1 MQGIFRHLYG
11 QVAGDRI
18 PGDHRVR
25 VVDPDRRVLDPVG
38 DHGELVEW
46 TVTPAPGLSFGGVT
60 AENPAT
66 MSAIWR
72 YSDGCGDLCL
82 KFDCS
87 DGSSFCQDDG
97 IWGAAVY
104 QNSSSEMNGNS
115 GIGLHNGYGWGHA
128 NQNTGDGDCANWYAN
143 GKDFSKNLIEDLK
156 VRQYLGTKLKNSSIS
171 KVELERTADTF
182 IVNIHTARPGIII
195 GKRGE
200 EIENLKKAVE
210 KIVKGTSQINI
221 KEVKK
226 PDLDAKILAEGV
238 AQQLE
243 KRVMFRRAMK
253 RTVQSALRQSAKGV
267 RIEVS
272 GRLNGAEI
280 ARTEWY
286 REGRVPLHTL
296 RADIDYGTAEA
307 LTTYGIIGVKVWVFR
322 GEITE
327 DPYKKQG
334 TN

>member
-1 MQGIFRHLYG
+1 MGQKVNPNGFRLGI
-11 QVAGDRI
+11 
-18 PGDHRVR
+18 
-25 VVDPDRRVLDPVG
+25 
-38 DHGELVEW
+38 
-46 TVTPAPGLSFGGVT
+46 S
-60 AENPAT
+60 
-66 MSAIWR
+66 
-72 YSDGCGDLCL
+72 
-82 KFDCS
+82 KK
-87 DGSSFCQDDG
+87 
-97 IWGAAVY
+97 
-104 QNSSSEMNGNS
+104 QN
-115 GIGLHNGYGWGHA
+115 
-128 NQNTGDGDCANWYAN
+128 ANWYAK
-143 GKDFSKNLIEDLK
+143 GKDFSSNLIQDLK
-156 VRQYLGTKLKNSSIS
+156 VRDHLNTKLKNSSIS
-171 KVELERTADTF
+171 KIELERTADTF
-182 IVNIHTARPGIII
+182 IVNIDTARPGIII

-210 KIVKGTSQINI
+210 KIVKGPSQINI

-226 PDLDAKILAEGV
+226 PDLDAQILAEGV

-307 LTTYGIIGVKVWVFR
+307 LTTYGIIGVKVWVYR

-327 DPYKKQG
+327 DPYKNDQG
-334 TN
+334 AS

>member
-1 MQGIFRHLYG
+1 MGI
-11 QVAGDRI
+11 
-18 PGDHRVR
+18 
-25 VVDPDRRVLDPVG
+25 
-38 DHGELVEW
+38 
-46 TVTPAPGLSFGGVT
+46 S
-60 AENPAT
+60 
-66 MSAIWR
+66 
-72 YSDGCGDLCL
+72 
-82 KFDCS
+82 KK
-87 DGSSFCQDDG
+87 
-97 IWGAAVY
+97 
-104 QNSSSEMNGNS
+104 QN
-115 GIGLHNGYGWGHA
+115 
-128 NQNTGDGDCANWYAN
+128 ANWYAK
-143 GKDFSKNLIEDLK
+143 GKDFSSNLIQDLK
-156 VRQYLGTKLKNSSIS
+156 VRDHLNTKLKNSSIS
-171 KVELERTADTF
+171 KIELERTADTF

-210 KIVKGTSQINI
+210 KIVKGPSQINI

-226 PDLDAKILAEGV
+226 PDLDAQILAEGV

-307 LTTYGIIGVKVWVFR
+307 LTTYGIIGVKVWVYR

-327 DPYKKQG
+327 DPYKNDQG
-334 TN
+334 AS

>member
-1 MQGIFRHLYG
+1 MGQKVHPTGFRL
-11 QVAGDRI
+11 
-18 PGDHRVR
+18 
-25 VVDPDRRVLDPVG
+25 
-38 DHGELVEW
+38 
-46 TVTPAPGLSFGGVT
+46 GV
-60 AENPAT
+60 
-66 MSAIWR
+66 I
-72 YSDGCGDLCL
+72 
-82 KFDCS
+82 KK
-87 DGSSFCQDDG
+87 
-97 IWGAAVY
+97 
-104 QNSSSEMNGNS
+104 
-115 GIGLHNGYGWGHA
+115 HNA
-128 NQNTGDGDCANWYAN
+128 LWYAK
-143 GKDFSKNLIEDLK
+143 GKSYRENLIEDLK
-156 VRQYLGTKLKNSSIS
+156 VRNHINEKLRFSSIS
-171 KVELERTADTF
+171 KVELERSAQNF
-182 IVNIHTARPGIII
+182 VVNIHTARPGIII

-210 KIVKGTSQINI
+210 KIVKGTCQINI

-226 PDLDAKILAEGV
+226 PDLDAQILAEGV

-307 LTTYGIIGVKVWVFR
+307 LTTYGIIGIKVWVFK

-327 DPYKKQG
+327 DPYKLNQG
-334 TN
+334 AN

>member
-1 MQGIFRHLYG
+1 MGQKVNPTGFRL
-11 QVAGDRI
+11 
-18 PGDHRVR
+18 
-25 VVDPDRRVLDPVG
+25 
-38 DHGELVEW
+38 
-46 TVTPAPGLSFGGVT
+46 GV
-60 AENPAT
+60 
-66 MSAIWR
+66 S
-72 YSDGCGDLCL
+72 
-82 KFDCS
+82 KK
-87 DGSSFCQDDG
+87 
-97 IWGAAVY
+97 
-104 QNSSSEMNGNS
+104 QN
-115 GIGLHNGYGWGHA
+115 
-128 NQNTGDGDCANWYAN
+128 ANWYAK
-143 GKDFSKNLIEDLK
+143 GKDFSSNLIQDLK
-156 VRQYLGTKLKNSSIS
+156 VRDYLGKKLKNSSIS
-171 KVELERTADTF
+171 KVELERTADSF
-182 IVNIHTARPGIII
+182 IVNIYTSRPGIII

-200 EIENLKKAVE
+200 EIENLKEAVQ
-210 KIVKGTSQINI
+210 KIVKGPSNINI

-226 PDLDAKILAEGV
+226 PDLDAHILAEGV

-243 KRVMFRRAMK
+243 KRVMYRRAMK

-267 RIEVS
+267 RVEVS

-327 DPYKKQG
+327 DPYKSNPG

>member
-1 MQGIFRHLYG
+1 MGQKVNPHGFRL
-11 QVAGDRI
+11 
-18 PGDHRVR
+18 
-25 VVDPDRRVLDPVG
+25 
-38 DHGELVEW
+38 
-46 TVTPAPGLSFGGVT
+46 GV
-60 AENPAT
+60 
-66 MSAIWR
+66 S
-72 YSDGCGDLCL
+72 
-82 KFDCS
+82 KK
-87 DGSSFCQDDG
+87 
-97 IWGAAVY
+97 
-104 QNSSSEMNGNS
+104 QN
-115 GIGLHNGYGWGHA
+115 
-128 NQNTGDGDCANWYAN
+128 ANWYAK
-143 GKDFSKNLIEDLK
+143 GKDFSNNLIQDLK
-156 VRQYLGTKLKNSSIS
+156 VRDYLSKKLKNSSIS
-171 KVELERTADTF
+171 KVELERTAESF

-210 KIVKGTSQINI
+210 KIVKGPSQINI

-226 PDLDAKILAEGV
+226 PDLDAQILAEGV

-307 LTTYGIIGVKVWVFR
+307 LTTYGIIGVKVWVYR
-322 GEITE
+322 GGITE
-327 DPYKKQG
+327 DPYKSGQG
-334 TN
+334 VS

>member
-1 MQGIFRHLYG
+1 MGQKVNPNGFRLGI
-11 QVAGDRI
+11 
-18 PGDHRVR
+18 
-25 VVDPDRRVLDPVG
+25 
-38 DHGELVEW
+38 
-46 TVTPAPGLSFGGVT
+46 S
-60 AENPAT
+60 
-66 MSAIWR
+66 
-72 YSDGCGDLCL
+72 
-82 KFDCS
+82 KK
-87 DGSSFCQDDG
+87 
-97 IWGAAVY
+97 
-104 QNSSSEMNGNS
+104 QN
-115 GIGLHNGYGWGHA
+115 
-128 NQNTGDGDCANWYAN
+128 ANWYAK
-143 GKDFSKNLIEDLK
+143 GKDFSSNLIQDLK
-156 VRQYLGTKLKNSSIS
+156 VRDHLNTKLKNSSIS
-171 KVELERTADTF
+171 KIELERTADTF

-226 PDLDAKILAEGV
+226 PDLDAQILAEGV

-307 LTTYGIIGVKVWVFR
+307 LTTYGIIGVKVWVYR

-327 DPYKKQG
+327 DPYKNDQG
-334 TN
+334 AS

>member
-1 MQGIFRHLYG
+1 MGQKVNPNGFRL
-11 QVAGDRI
+11 
-18 PGDHRVR
+18 
-25 VVDPDRRVLDPVG
+25 
-38 DHGELVEW
+38 
-46 TVTPAPGLSFGGVT
+46 GV
-60 AENPAT
+60 
-66 MSAIWR
+66 S
-72 YSDGCGDLCL
+72 
-82 KFDCS
+82 KK
-87 DGSSFCQDDG
+87 
-97 IWGAAVY
+97 
-104 QNSSSEMNGNS
+104 QN
-115 GIGLHNGYGWGHA
+115 
-128 NQNTGDGDCANWYAN
+128 ANWYAK

-156 VRQYLGTKLKNSSIS
+156 VRNHLATKLKNSSIS
-171 KVELERTADTF
+171 KIELERTADTF

-200 EIENLKKAVE
+200 EIENLKKAIE
-210 KIVKGTSQINI
+210 KIVKGSSQINI

-226 PDLDAKILAEGV
+226 PDLDATILAEGV

-307 LTTYGIIGVKVWVFR
+307 LTTYGIIGVKVWVYR

-327 DPYKKQG
+327 DPFKNNGAK
-334 TN
+334 

>member
-1 MQGIFRHLYG
+1 MGQKVNPNGFRLGI
-11 QVAGDRI
+11 
-18 PGDHRVR
+18 
-25 VVDPDRRVLDPVG
+25 
-38 DHGELVEW
+38 
-46 TVTPAPGLSFGGVT
+46 S
-60 AENPAT
+60 
-66 MSAIWR
+66 
-72 YSDGCGDLCL
+72 
-82 KFDCS
+82 KK
-87 DGSSFCQDDG
+87 
-97 IWGAAVY
+97 
-104 QNSSSEMNGNS
+104 QN
-115 GIGLHNGYGWGHA
+115 
-128 NQNTGDGDCANWYAN
+128 ANWYAK
-143 GKDFSKNLIEDLK
+143 GKDFSSNLIQDLK
-156 VRQYLGTKLKNSSIS
+156 VRDHLNTKLKNSSIS
-171 KVELERTADTF
+171 KIELERTADTF

-221 KEVKK
+221 REVKK
-226 PDLDAKILAEGV
+226 PDLDAQILAEGV

-307 LTTYGIIGVKVWVFR
+307 LTTYGIIGVKVWVYR

-327 DPYKKQG
+327 DPYKNDQG
-334 TN
+334 AS

>member
-1 MQGIFRHLYG
+1 ML
-11 QVAGDRI
+11 
-18 PGDHRVR
+18 
-25 VVDPDRRVLDPVG
+25 
-38 DHGELVEW
+38 
-46 TVTPAPGLSFGGVT
+46 
-60 AENPAT
+60 
-66 MSAIWR
+66 
-72 YSDGCGDLCL
+72 
-82 KFDCS
+82 
-87 DGSSFCQDDG
+87 
-97 IWGAAVY
+97 
-104 QNSSSEMNGNS
+104 
-115 GIGLHNGYGWGHA
+115 IG
-128 NQNTGDGDCANWYAN
+128 YAK
-143 GKDFSKNLIEDLK
+143 GKDFSNYLIQDLK
-156 VRQYLGTKLKNSSIS
+156 VREYLGKKLKNSSIS
-171 KVELERTADTF
+171 KVELERTAESF

-210 KIVKGTSQINI
+210 KIVKGPSQINI

-226 PDLDAKILAEGV
+226 PDLDAQILAEGV

-307 LTTYGIIGVKVWVFR
+307 LTTYGIIGVKVWVYR

-327 DPYKKQG
+327 DPYKTEQG
-334 TN
+334 VS

>member
-1 MQGIFRHLYG
+1 MGQKVNPNGFRLGI
-11 QVAGDRI
+11 
-18 PGDHRVR
+18 
-25 VVDPDRRVLDPVG
+25 
-38 DHGELVEW
+38 
-46 TVTPAPGLSFGGVT
+46 S
-60 AENPAT
+60 
-66 MSAIWR
+66 
-72 YSDGCGDLCL
+72 
-82 KFDCS
+82 KK
-87 DGSSFCQDDG
+87 
-97 IWGAAVY
+97 
-104 QNSSSEMNGNS
+104 QN
-115 GIGLHNGYGWGHA
+115 
-128 NQNTGDGDCANWYAN
+128 ANWYAK
-143 GKDFSKNLIEDLK
+143 GKDFSNNLIQDLK
-156 VRQYLGTKLKNSSIS
+156 VRDHLSRKLKNSSIS
-171 KVELERTADTF
+171 KIELERTADTF

-210 KIVKGTSQINI
+210 KIVKGPSQINI

-226 PDLDAKILAEGV
+226 PDLDAQILAEGV

-307 LTTYGIIGVKVWVFR
+307 LTTYGIIGIKVWIFKGALFDKDIEKEKIERVKNV
-322 GEITE
+322 T
-327 DPYKKQG
+327 
-334 TN
+334 TNKN

>member
-1 MQGIFRHLYG
+1 MGQKVNPTGFRLGI
-11 QVAGDRI
+11 
-18 PGDHRVR
+18 
-25 VVDPDRRVLDPVG
+25 
-38 DHGELVEW
+38 
-46 TVTPAPGLSFGGVT
+46 S
-60 AENPAT
+60 
-66 MSAIWR
+66 
-72 YSDGCGDLCL
+72 
-82 KFDCS
+82 KK
-87 DGSSFCQDDG
+87 
-97 IWGAAVY
+97 
-104 QNSSSEMNGNS
+104 QN
-115 GIGLHNGYGWGHA
+115 
-128 NQNTGDGDCANWYAN
+128 ANWYAK
-143 GKDFSKNLIEDLK
+143 GKDFSSNLIQDLK
-156 VRQYLGTKLKNSSIS
+156 VRDYLGKKLKNSSIS
-171 KVELERTADTF
+171 KVELERTADSF
-182 IVNIHTARPGIII
+182 IVNIYTSRPGIII

-200 EIENLKKAVE
+200 EIENLKKAVQ
-210 KIVKGTSQINI
+210 KIVKGPSKINI

-226 PDLDAKILAEGV
+226 PDLDAHILAEGV

-243 KRVMFRRAMK
+243 KRVMYRRAMK

-267 RIEVS
+267 RVEVS

-327 DPYKKQG
+327 DPYKSNPG

>member
-1 MQGIFRHLYG
+1 MGQKVNPNGFRL
-11 QVAGDRI
+11 
-18 PGDHRVR
+18 
-25 VVDPDRRVLDPVG
+25 
-38 DHGELVEW
+38 
-46 TVTPAPGLSFGGVT
+46 GV
-60 AENPAT
+60 
-66 MSAIWR
+66 S
-72 YSDGCGDLCL
+72 
-82 KFDCS
+82 KK
-87 DGSSFCQDDG
+87 
-97 IWGAAVY
+97 
-104 QNSSSEMNGNS
+104 QN
-115 GIGLHNGYGWGHA
+115 
-128 NQNTGDGDCANWYAN
+128 ANWYAK
-143 GKDFSKNLIEDLK
+143 GKDFSNNLIQDLK
-156 VRQYLGTKLKNSSIS
+156 VREDLGKKLKNSSIS
-171 KVELERTADTF
+171 KVELERTAESF

-210 KIVKGTSQINI
+210 KIVKGPSQINI

-226 PDLDAKILAEGV
+226 PDLDAQILAEGV

-307 LTTYGIIGVKVWVFR
+307 LTTYGIIGVKVWVYR

-327 DPYKKQG
+327 DPYKTEQG
-334 TN
+334 VS

>member
-1 MQGIFRHLYG
+1 MGQKVNPNGFRL
-11 QVAGDRI
+11 
-18 PGDHRVR
+18 
-25 VVDPDRRVLDPVG
+25 
-38 DHGELVEW
+38 
-46 TVTPAPGLSFGGVT
+46 GV
-60 AENPAT
+60 
-66 MSAIWR
+66 S
-72 YSDGCGDLCL
+72 
-82 KFDCS
+82 KK
-87 DGSSFCQDDG
+87 
-97 IWGAAVY
+97 
-104 QNSSSEMNGNS
+104 QN
-115 GIGLHNGYGWGHA
+115 
-128 NQNTGDGDCANWYAN
+128 ANWYAK
-143 GKDFSKNLIEDLK
+143 GKDFSTNLIQDLK
-156 VRQYLGTKLKNSSIS
+156 VRAYLNSRLKNSSIS
-171 KVELERTADTF
+171 KIELERTADTF

-210 KIVKGTSQINI
+210 KIVKGSSQINI

-226 PDLDAKILAEGV
+226 PDLDAQILAEGV

-307 LTTYGIIGVKVWVFR
+307 LTTYGIIGVKVWVYR

-327 DPYKKQG
+327 DPYKLNEG
-334 TN
+334 AR